1 VEEASVFVKI
11 NIMIMDQD
19 HVKIVGAIVK
29 VAVEKI
35 NAAHV
40 LLIVIY

>member
-1 VEEASVFVKI
+1 VEASVLVEI
-11 NIMIMDQD
+11 DIMIMDQD

-29 VAVEKI
+29 FAVEKI

-40 LLIVIY
+40 FLLLVFY

>member
-1 VEEASVFVKI
+1 VEGSVLVEI
-11 NIMIMDQD
+11 DIMIMDQD
-19 HVKIVGAIVK
+19 HVNIVEAVAK
-29 VAVEKI
+29 VAVDKI

>member
-1 VEEASVFVKI
+1 VEVSVLVKI
-11 NIMIMDQD
+11 DIMIMGMDN
-19 HVKIVGAIVK
+19 VNIVGSVVK
-29 VAVEKI
+29 VAVDKI

>member
-1 VEEASVFVKI
+1 VEGSVLVEI
-11 NIMIMDQD
+11 DIMIMDQD
-19 HVKIVGAIVK
+19 NVNIVEAVAK

-40 LLIVIY
+40 FLLLVIY